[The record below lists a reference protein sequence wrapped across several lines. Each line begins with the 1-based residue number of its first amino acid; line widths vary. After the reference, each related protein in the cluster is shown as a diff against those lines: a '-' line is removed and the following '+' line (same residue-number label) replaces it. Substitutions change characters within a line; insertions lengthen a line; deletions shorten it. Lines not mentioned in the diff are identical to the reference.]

1 VGAEPYQEEKSVRNR
16 SGQSLEDGLGV
27 VAETEAGRRLRELA
41 NGEHHHEK
49 ERIRLLSMVDV
60 FEPLSTEEIEDLNGQ
75 LPDRHLQQ
83 GEMLY
88 TPEDRSERLFM
99 LQKGKIRVFRTTPD
113 GRELT
118 LAIVEAGTVFGE
130 MSLTGQQLQ
139 GAYTQAIEP
148 SDVSLMLREDL
159 ERLVLE
165 KPEVGLRIMQ
175 VLSERLR
182 RQETRLEDATMKDV
196 HSRLASII
204 VLLVESEGVRSST
217 GYRIPAHYTHERLG
231 TMIGA
236 NRVAVTRAFG
246 LLQDEGVVEL
256 RRRLINVT
264 DLDALR
270 RSAAYGEHREDAQE
284 EERLP

>member
-1 VGAEPYQEEKSVRNR
+1 MRLMRNFQES
-16 SGQSLEDGLGV
+16 SFGGGQSM
-27 VAETEAGRRLRELA
+27 
-41 NGEHHHEK
+41 K
-49 ERIRLLSMVDV
+49 ERIRLLSMVDIL
-60 FEPLSTEEIEDLNGQ
+60 EPLSPEEIEHLNGQ

-118 LAIVEAGTVFGE
+118 LAVVEAGTLFGE

-159 ERLVLE
+159 ERLVVQ
-165 KPEVGLRIMQ
+165 KPEVGLKIMYL
-175 VLSERLR
+175 LSERLR
-182 RQETRLEDATMKDV
+182 RYETRLEDVTMKDV

-204 VLLVESEGVRSST
+204 VMLVESEGIRSGT
-217 GYRIPAHYTHERLG
+217 GYRIPAHYTHQQLG
-231 TMIGA
+231 KMIGT
-236 NRVAVTRAFG
+236 NREAVTRAFG
-246 LLQDEGVVEL
+246 VLQDEGVVEL
-256 RRRLINVT
+256 RRRLMYVP
-264 DLDALR
+264 DLQALQGV
-270 RSAAYGEHREDAQE
+270 SAYGEAQE
-284 EERLP
+284 EEQQRRP

>member
-1 VGAEPYQEEKSVRNR
+1 M
-16 SGQSLEDGLGV
+16 
-27 VAETEAGRRLRELA
+27 
-41 NGEHHHEK
+41 K
-49 ERIRLLSMVDV
+49 ERIRLLSMVDIL
-60 FEPLSTEEIEDLNGQ
+60 EPLSPEEIEHLNGQ

-118 LAIVEAGTVFGE
+118 LAVVEAGTLFGE

-159 ERLVLE
+159 ERLVVQ
-165 KPEVGLRIMQ
+165 KPEVGLKIMYL
-175 VLSERLR
+175 LSERLR
-182 RQETRLEDATMKDV
+182 RYETRLEDVTMKDV

-204 VLLVESEGVRSST
+204 VMLVESEGLRT
-217 GYRIPAHYTHERLG
+217 GADYRIPAHYTHQQLG
-231 TMIGA
+231 NMIGA
-236 NRVAVTRAFG
+236 NREAVTRAFG
-246 LLQDEGVVEL
+246 LLQDDGVVEL
-256 RRRLINVT
+256 RRRLIYVR
-264 DLDALR
+264 DIKALKRVSEYGDA
-270 RSAAYGEHREDAQE
+270 HE
-284 EERLP
+284 EK